1 MSESTVD
8 PMFDPTAESTF
19 ARDRAEAVTGMGF
32 ESLSVFA
39 DGGDPCNPFR
49 LLAGEIVDAIGWADE
64 AEASYDRVLMFCSAA
79 IDTARRF
86 LAEYGSP
93 DDPEN
98 LRTEIDNIGT
108 SADEVNASRSALD
121 AALVTFQIAAN
132 AARIDFGD
140 LGCHD
145 DTTG

>member
-1 MSESTVD
+1 MSESTAD
-8 PMFDPTAESTF
+8 PTFDPTAEPTF
-19 ARDRAEAVTGMGF
+19 ARDRAEGVTGMDF

-39 DGGDPCNPFR
+39 DGGDPCDPFR

-64 AEASYDRVLMFCSAA
+64 ADACYDRALMFASAA

-86 LAEYGSP
+86 LTEYGSP

-98 LRTEIDNIGT
+98 LRTEIGT
-108 SADEVNASRSALD
+108 VDTAADEVNASRSALD

-140 LGCHD
+140 LGRHGD
-145 DTTG
+145 ATV